1 MANDL
6 EGYAELT
13 KKLRELADPKQQAA
27 ALRESVRK
35 PMNDVKKVAQA
46 NIAKISPGK
55 TELHR
60 TYKGRLVSAG
70 FASRSLK
77 VVVKLS
83 KDKQSATALL
93 GVKKEAFYAL
103 QFHELGTAYIPK
115 NPWLVPAFES
125 QKDPA
130 VQKIGETLKK
140 RIERIAKMRA
150 AGGGR
155 GRPNVSGSGRRA

>member
-1 MANDL
+1 MASDL

-13 KKLRELADPKQQAA
+13 KQLKMLADPKQQTA
-27 ALRESVRK
+27 ALKESVRK
-35 PMNDVKKVAQA
+35 PMNDVKKAAQA
-46 NIAKISPGK
+46 NIAAISPGK

-70 FASRSLK
+70 FAARSLK
-77 VVVKLS
+77 VVVKMS
-83 KDKQSATALL
+83 KDKQAATAIL

-103 QFHELGTAYIPK
+103 QFHELGTAYISK
-115 NPWLVPAFES
+115 QPWLVPAFEA

-130 VQKIGETLKK
+130 VRKIGDTLKK

-155 GRPNVSGSGRRA
+155 GRKA